1 MAGMVTVERIV
12 GKQEDVSSNLAY
24 TDVNKAPL
32 YLNLIKMGNVVP
44 TSQTKISW
52 VDYTSEG
59 TQTTLKQKVS
69 SSGETAFVVNDSSIF
84 NNGCLAVIGDELVK
98 ITNISGDNLTV
109 TRAQHST
116 SAGNSYEIGEE
127 IFYVNDNIEE
137 GADMTGATYKPGAN
151 YENVTQIIREE
162 IVVSGTAQAIQVP
175 SGDGVD
181 AYTLEQ
187 IRKMDRAIGKTEKA
201 LISGTKFEDGN
212 KRGMAGIKSFLA
224 KGQVIDASNQEITQ
238 DFFGNLLKKI
248 HAVGADLT
256 GSYAFYVPGGQ
267 KMKISKLLKDYVK
280 ADSSENTLGA
290 VATYIA
296 TDFGTFPIII
306 SNNLR
311 GNEILFINHDDLTL
325 KPLANRL
332 LQHQYLGITGD
343 NIKGFIVSELTL
355 EVRNIH
361 TMGMITNLKK

>member
-1 MAGMVTVERIV
+1 MAGIVTVERIV
-12 GKQEDVSSNLAY
+12 GKKEDVSQNLAY
-24 TDVNKAPL
+24 IDVNKAPL
-32 YLNLIKMGNVVP
+32 YLNLIKMGNIVP

-59 TQTTLKQKVS
+59 TQTTLKQAVS
-69 SSGETAFVVNDSSIF
+69 SNSQTTIDVVDTSIF
-84 NNGCLAVIGDELVK
+84 NNGCLAVVGDELVK
-98 ITNISGDNLTV
+98 VTNISGNTLTV
-109 TRAQHST
+109 TRAQHGT
-116 SAGNSYEIGEE
+116 TAGNNYAVGEE

-137 GADMTGATYKPGAN
+137 GADMVGATYKPGAN
-151 YENVTQIIREE
+151 YENVTQIVREE

-175 SGDGVD
+175 SGSGVD
-181 AYTLEQ
+181 AYSLEQ
-187 IRKMDRAIGKTEKA
+187 VRKMDRTVGKIEKA
-201 LISGTKFEDGN
+201 IISGTKFEDGN
-212 KRGMAGIKSFLA
+212 RRGMAGIKSFLA

-267 KMKISKLLKDYVK
+267 KMKISKLLKDYIK

-290 VATYIA
+290 VATNIA
-296 TDFGTFPIII
+296 TDFGTFPVVI

-311 GNEILFINHDDLTL
+311 GNEILFINHDDITL
-325 KPLANRL
+325 RPLADRL

-343 NIKGFIVSELTL
+343 NTKGFIVSELTL